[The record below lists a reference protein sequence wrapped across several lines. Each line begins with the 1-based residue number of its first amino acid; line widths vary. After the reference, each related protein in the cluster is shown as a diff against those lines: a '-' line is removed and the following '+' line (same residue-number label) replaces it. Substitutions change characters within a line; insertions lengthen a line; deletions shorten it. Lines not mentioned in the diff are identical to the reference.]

1 MLKSNLSTG
10 CESLDRV
17 LRGLLPGDNLVWQ
30 MDSMDDFP
38 AFAAPYAQAAVRS
51 GRQLVYF
58 RFDPVSTPL
67 IGEEEGVQLLP
78 LDLKQGFEKIVIQ
91 IRRAV
96 REAGRNAYFLF
107 DCLSVLAE
115 EWCSD
120 RMLGNFFMLI
130 CPYVYDME
138 SLAYFPL
145 LRRQHSSDALAPITR
160 TTQIFID
167 IYRHKGGLYLH
178 PAKVEHRYS
187 PTMFM
192 LHAVTGT
199 QCTPVTESSTTAEI
213 LTSMPWAGLNSV
225 RCRLGKWN
233 RLFHQAERLREEIQ
247 RGKKPG
253 RKHDELKRQLIH
265 MCLTHDDR
273 LQQLA
278 EQHLGL
284 EDILA
289 IWQRMIGTGRI
300 GGKSVGMLLS
310 RAILRNTTPRWQELL
325 EAHDSFYIGSDVFYS
340 FLVENGCWWLRLKQ
354 HDRHAYLDDID
365 EARRRMITGSFPE
378 AILNDFAEMLD
389 YFGQSPII
397 VRSSSLL
404 EDSYGNAFAGK
415 YESVFCANQG
425 SQRKRLED
433 FVAAV
438 KTIYASTMSE
448 KALRYRAQRGLLD
461 RDEQMPL
468 LVQRVSGSHYG
479 NLFYPQLAGVGLS
492 VNPYVWEKSIDPSA
506 GMVRLVFGLGT
517 RAVDRS
523 DDDYTRV
530 VALNEP
536 QRRPVA
542 DIGEMLHYAQRRV
555 DVLDLDGNQLVS
567 NDFQE
572 VVERSPKLPLHLF
585 ATEDSTLL
593 QRYGEYRPPRASHW
607 VLTFDQVIG
616 QTDFVADMRHMLST
630 LQEAYQYPV
639 DVEFTTNF
647 IADDRYQINLVQCRP
662 LQVLPLQAGTELP
675 LGLAE
680 KDILFES
687 KGAVIGQ
694 SRLIDIDRIIYV
706 SPAHYTQLSLQ
717 ERYSVARLIGEIM
730 HPGRSPGTKPSEKTV
745 LLMGPGRWGTTT
757 PSLGVPVHF
766 SEIDEA
772 AVVCEMVT
780 MHADLIPDVSLGTH
794 FFNDLVECDML
805 YVALFPGHTGNLWHP
820 ERFED
825 MPNQLLPLLPH
836 ATRWTNVVRVLD
848 FDTPA
853 LKLAANAI
861 EQTAVCYLAPNAG
874 QEA

>member
-1 MLKSNLSTG
+1 MKPTLSTG
-10 CESLDRV
+10 IESLDRV

-30 MDSMDDFP
+30 AESMEDFSS
-38 AFAAPYAQAAVRS
+38 FAQPYGQAAAEL
-51 GRQLVYF
+51 GRRLIYF
-58 RFDPVSTPL
+58 RFDRNTLPFLKEADGIQICPL
-67 IGEEEGVQLLP
+67 QLES
-78 LDLKQGFEKIVIQ
+78 GFEKTVIQ

-96 REAGRNAYFLF
+96 REAGRGAYFLF
-107 DCLSVLAE
+107 DSLSALAD

-145 LRRQHSSDALAPITR
+145 LRRQHSNDATAPITR

-167 IYRHKGGLYLH
+167 IHRHKGGLYLH
-178 PAKVEHRYS
+178 PSKVEHRYS
-187 PTMFM
+187 PTMYM
-192 LHAVTGT
+192 LHKVEGEHIL
-199 QCTPVTESSTTAEI
+199 PVNESSTTAEI

-225 RCRLGKWN
+225 RCQLGKWN
-233 RLFHQAERLREEIQ
+233 RLFHQAEQLWEEI
-247 RGKKPG
+247 RLGKRPG
-253 RKHDELKRQLIH
+253 RKHNALRRTLMRMAI
-265 MCLTHDDR
+265 TRDDR
-273 LQQLA
+273 LL
-278 EQHLGL
+278 ELTEKYFSLG
-284 EDILA
+284 DILA
-289 IWQRMIGTGRI
+289 IGQRMIGTGLI

-310 RAILRNTTPRWQELL
+310 RAILTKTDPRWNDLL
-325 EAHDSFYIGSDVFYS
+325 ETHDSFFIGSDVFYS

-365 EARRRMITGSFPE
+365 EARRRMITGVFPDHL
-378 AILNDFAEMLD
+378 LNEFSEMLD

-479 NLFYPQLAGVGLS
+479 HLFYPQLAGVGLS
-492 VNPYVWEKSIDPSA
+492 INPYVWEKSIDPAA

-542 DIGEMLHYAQRRV
+542 DIGEMLHYSQRHV
-555 DVLDLDGNQLVS
+555 DIIDLDANQLVAK
-567 NDFQE
+567 DFQE
-572 VVERSPKLPLHLF
+572 VVEQSPKLPVEVF

-593 QRYGEYRPPRASHW
+593 RRYGEYQPARSSNW
-607 VLTFDQVIG
+607 VLTFDQLLG
-616 QTDFVADMRHMLST
+616 NTDFVDNVRHLLVT
-630 LQEAYQYPV
+630 LQSAYSYPV
-639 DVEFTTNF
+639 DVEFTANF
-647 IADDRYQINLVQCRP
+647 LDETHYQINLVQCRP
-662 LQVLPLQAGTELP
+662 LQIMQLQSSAELP
-675 LGLAE
+675 DALDSQE
-680 KDILFES
+680 ILLES
-687 KGAVIGQ
+687 TGAVIGP
-694 SRLIDIDRIIYV
+694 SRLIDIDRVVYV
-706 SPAHYTQLSLQ
+706 SPAQYARLSLQ
-717 ERYSVARLIGEIM
+717 ERYSVARLIGEII
-730 HPGRSPGTKPSEKTV
+730 HPLGTHPFDAKGEAHIM
-745 LLMGPGRWGTTT
+745 LMGPGRWGTTT

-766 SEIDEA
+766 SEIDD
-772 AVVCEMVT
+772 VSVICEIVT
-780 MHADLIPDVSLGTH
+780 MSEDLIPDVSLGTH

-805 YVALFPGHTGNLWHP
+805 YLALFPDHKGNTLNSDYF
-820 ERFED
+820 ERA
-825 MPNQLLPLLPH
+825 PSCLLDLVPH
-836 ATRWTNVVRVLD
+836 ASRWREVVRVID
-848 FDTPA
+848 FTDPTLKVAADSMQQKA
-853 LKLAANAI
+853 L
-861 EQTAVCYLAPNAG
+861 CYLGHKNS
-874 QEA
+874 